1 MPHLPARFARVI
13 LAFAPLFVHR
23 TWRHARVP
31 LIGAIL
37 APGRRTVASVLRMTG
52 RSRERRFVNYH
63 RVLSRAAWEP
73 RAGARVLLGLLIG
86 AFAPSGPVVM
96 ALDDTIE
103 RRRGKR
109 ITAKGIY
116 RDPVRS
122 SDAHFVKASGL
133 RWMSLMLL
141 APIPWARR
149 VWALPFLTAL
159 VPSERSS
166 REQGH
171 RHRSLLDVGR
181 QLALQVRRWLQGR
194 DLVLVGDSGFSALLF
209 LDAMRRGGVATITRL
224 RLDAALYDPAPPR
237 LPGTVGRP
245 RKKGARLPTLSQ
257 VLDDESTSW
266 QALVVPGWYGAG
278 ERVIEIASSTAVW
291 RHAGLPVVPIRWV
304 LMRDPEH
311 RFAPQALL
319 CTDPA
324 REPARIVAWFVQ
336 RWQVEVTFQEARAH
350 LGVETQ
356 RQWSDKA
363 IARTTPCLL
372 ALFSIVTLLA
382 ARLPARERRHI
393 TAAAWY
399 RKPQP
404 TFSDALAA
412 VRRTIWREQGF
423 ATSPRRRDRAKR
435 CRPLPAPWAYALCH
449 AA

>member
-23 TWRHARVP
+23 TWRHARVL

-181 QLALQVRRWLQGR
+181 QLALQARRWLPGR
-194 DLVLVGDSGFSALLF
+194 DVVLVTDSGFSALLF
-209 LDAMRRGGVATITRL
+209 LDAMRRGGVAAITRL
-224 RLDAALYDPAPPR
+224 RFDAALYDPAPPR
-237 LPGTVGRP
+237 LPGTIGRP
-245 RKKGARLPTLSQ
+245 RTKGARLPTLSN
-257 VLDDESTSW
+257 VLADKTTPW
-266 QALVVPGWYGAG
+266 QAVVVPGWYGAG

-291 RHAGLPVVPIRWV
+291 RHGGLPVVPIRWV
-304 LMRDPEH
+304 LIRDPEH
-311 RFAPQALL
+311 RFTPQALL
-319 CTDPA
+319 CTDLA
-324 REPARIVAWFVQ
+324 REPGQIVAWFVR
-336 RWQVEVTFQEARAH
+336 RWCVEVTFQEARAH
-350 LGVETQ
+350 LGIETQ

-363 IARTTPCLL
+363 VARTTPCLL

-382 ARLPARERRHI
+382 TRLPARERRRI
-393 TAAAWY
+393 TATAWY
-399 RKPQP
+399 PKPQP

-412 VRRTIWREQGF
+412 VRHAIWREQGLV
-423 ATSPRRRDRAKR
+423 TSRRRGNHRKR
-435 CRPLPAPWAYALCH
+435 RFGMPAHLAYALCH